1 MFELNDQE
9 LEMVAGGK
17 GKKASHSHKVTGS
30 GKANFGGKG
39 VAYTNATSGADGS
52 AGVEALAVGTKNG
65 SASSSLDLS
74 DDTSSEG

>member
-1 MFELNDQE
+1 MFELNEQE
-9 LEMVAGGK
+9 LEAVSGGAK
-17 GKKASHSHKVTGS
+17 SSHKHKVSGS

-65 SASSSLDLS
+65 SASSSLTLS
-74 DDTSSEG
+74 DDTSSES

>member
-1 MFELNDQE
+1 MFELNEQE

-17 GKKASHSHKVTGS
+17 KKYHHTHKVTGS

-52 AGVEALAVGTKNG
+52 AGVEALAVGTKGGN
-65 SASSSLDLS
+65 ASSSLDLS
-74 DDTSSEG
+74 DDTSASK